1 MIDFVMPKDIESE
14 AKQYMESVLQKLEGD
29 GLLESVDTAALQMLA
44 RNYSTFIK
52 ASKTLKKDGLT
63 ITSDRGNI
71 SEHPCVKIAKDAQT
85 LALKIMTEFGL
96 TAKSRVKLVEKSE
109 EPEDSPLAAFIKS
122 DK

>member
-1 MIDFVMPKDIESE
+1 MTDFVLPKDLEQE
-14 AKQYMESVLQKLEGD
+14 AKQYMEGVLQKLEGD
-29 GLLESVDTAALQMLA
+29 GLLESVDSAALQMLA

-52 ASKTLKKDGLT
+52 AQKQLKKDGLT

-96 TAKSRVKLVEKSE
+96 TAKSRVKLVEKPE
-109 EPEDSPLAAFIKS
+109 EQEDSPLAAFIKS
-122 DK
+122 DN